1 MARVHA
7 WNRVASVGG
16 VAGMLVAAVVAGL
29 LDNGPLLPTLFVAM
43 AALLAFAHS
52 MGSGMRAADSKE
64 RERLRER
71 VRRAKAKQDV
81 LRGEWTAL
89 ADGLDDAL
97 FVCNLKGIVQFANKR
112 ALDLFGFDTAEG
124 KSILAVTLSHDIE
137 KLVSEAAQSGVEQRS
152 EVELHLS
159 MPLTVVARAWPGHGE
174 KVLLGVRD
182 LTDLRRLER
191 VRRDFVANVSHELRT
206 PLSVIRAL
214 AETLQDDPEA
224 EALKTGYLGKIV
236 SEVDR
241 LTMISSDLL
250 VLSGAESR
258 AVDLQ
263 ECDVAAVFRSA
274 VEQLRGKAESKGLK
288 LAYHGPEHIQIQANP
303 TQLAQVAANLI
314 ENALNYTTEGRVDV
328 TLEERE
334 SVLKAEV
341 KDTGLGI
348 AIEHQPRI
356 WERFYRVDKGRSRS
370 TGGTGLGLSIVRN
383 IIEAHGGSVSVE
395 SALNEG
401 SKFRIEL
408 PR

>member
-7 WNRVASVGG
+7 WNRVTSIGG
-16 VAGMLVAAVVAGL
+16 IAGMLVAAVVAGL
-29 LDNGPLLPTLFVAM
+29 VADGPLLPTMFVAM

-52 MGSGMRAADSKE
+52 MGSGMRVADSKE

-81 LRGEWTAL
+81 LRGEWIAL

-97 FVCNLKGIVQFANKR
+97 FVCNPKGIVQFANQR
-112 ALDLFGFDTAEG
+112 ALGLFGFDTAEG

-137 KLVSEAAQSGVEQRS
+137 KLVSETADSGVEQRI
-152 EVELHLS
+152 EVELHLAT
-159 MPLTVVARAWPGHGE
+159 PLTVVARAWPGHGE

-224 EALKTGYLGKIV
+224 EALKSGYLGKIV

-383 IIEAHGGSVSVE
+383 IIEAHGGNVSVE

-401 SKFRIEL
+401 SAFRIEL